1 MKFTAIFALALLGSV
16 EAFVPQ
22 SVHTVTPSV
31 ETSSTALPASP
42 PDTATKDIPYGETSR
57 QFRRTV
63 YTHDDWVKHRSPNRF
78 VKNIFSLVNSG
89 IYKVRR
95 ILRSTCFKKSQ
106 IFLGDFEEVLMVVVS
121 RFLSLTVRILL
132 LFPFSVFHCSITEC
146 LP

>member
-1 MKFTAIFALALLGSV
+1 MKLSALFALTLVGSV
-16 EAFVPQ
+16 DAFVPQ
-22 SVHTVTPSV
+22 SVQTTTPSV
-31 ETSSTALPASP
+31 ETSSTALSAGP

-95 ILRSTCFKKSQ
+95 IN
-106 IFLGDFEEVLMVVVS
+106 
-121 RFLSLTVRILL
+121 RIRCGLL
-132 LFPFSVFHCSITEC
+132 
-146 LP
+146 

>member
-22 SVHTVTPSV
+22 SVQTVTPSV
-31 ETSSTALPASP
+31 ETSSTALPAGP

-63 YTHDDWVKHRSPNRF
+63 YSHDDWVKHRSPNRF

-89 IYKVRR
+89 IYKVRQ
-95 ILRSTCFKKSQ
+95 LLCFAC
-106 IFLGDFEEVLMVVVS
+106 FEENHLVIGLG
-121 RFLSLTVRILL
+121 L
-132 LFPFSVFHCSITEC
+132 C
-146 LP
+146 